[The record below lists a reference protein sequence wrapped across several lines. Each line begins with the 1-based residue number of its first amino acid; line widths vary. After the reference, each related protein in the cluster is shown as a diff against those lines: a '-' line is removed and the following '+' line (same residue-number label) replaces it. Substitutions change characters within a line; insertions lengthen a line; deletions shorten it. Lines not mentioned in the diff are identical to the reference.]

1 MIAVMILHR
10 SLCATDGCNRPFSSD
25 VTFVLSICLS
35 FPGSSPAFCFFFHC
49 QLCRFRHACKFDH
62 SNESSIPVIQTH
74 WSKRKKHERERERE
88 SKSWGFD
95 FVFYNFSFCLFLGK
109 ATPVMH
115 YACASSLVA
124 YEFNR
129 TVYVYM
135 LNISWW

>member
-74 WSKRKKHERERERE
+74 WSKRKKHERERGRVKAGV
-88 SKSWGFD
+88 SILFSITFP
-95 FVFYNFSFCLFLGK
+95 FVCFLEK
-109 ATPVMH
+109 PLQLCTMLVLLALWPM
-115 YACASSLVA
+115 SLIGL
-124 YEFNR
+124 
-129 TVYVYM
+129 YM
-135 LNISWW
+135 YIC